1 MYITHSYR
9 KTMKQINYIAPHAEV
24 IRLQAELPLALSKV
38 TGDLGANGQDNV
50 TFEGNSK
57 DSWNS
62 ESWNDTEE

>member
-1 MYITHSYR
+1 
-9 KTMKQINYIAPHAEV
+9 MKQINYIAPHAEV
-24 IRLQAELPLALSKV
+24 IRLQAELPLALSTV
-38 TGDLGANGQDNV
+38 TGDLGDLGAQGQDNV